1 MLFIKKYINN
11 DVSFEGLNSFSAI
24 LGESPSNGARS
35 PILWNKVYS
44 SEKIKSRML
53 PLDVSKEN
61 MIPLLEELNKLP
73 SFLGGAIAVPYK
85 ELVAQWCENNIS
97 ERAKEIGAVNCLYK
111 KNGKLFGTNTDG
123 EASLMTFKERFGNLT
138 SLKILILGIGGAG
151 KAVASYFSDYDL
163 TVCSRS
169 LEGQQFA
176 KKIKS
181 KWIPWDELNKNI
193 FDSNVII
200 NCTSLGYGKD
210 IERTPVAPE
219 TIASLKKDTLIFDII
234 YQPLETKLLKLSKR
248 AGLKILNGLDMNLQ
262 QAVLAFK
269 YSNKNLLSNAKI
281 EEIMSRE

>member
-61 MIPLLEELNKLP
+61 MIPLLEQLNKLP

-111 KNGKLFGTNTDG
+111 KNGKLFEQT
-123 EASLMTFKERFGNLT
+123 LMVRLH
-138 SLKILILGIGGAG
+138 
-151 KAVASYFSDYDL
+151 
-163 TVCSRS
+163 
-169 LEGQQFA
+169 
-176 KKIKS
+176 
-181 KWIPWDELNKNI
+181 
-193 FDSNVII
+193 
-200 NCTSLGYGKD
+200 
-210 IERTPVAPE
+210 
-219 TIASLKKDTLIFDII
+219 
-234 YQPLETKLLKLSKR
+234 
-248 AGLKILNGLDMNLQ
+248 
-262 QAVLAFK
+262 
-269 YSNKNLLSNAKI
+269 
-281 EEIMSRE
+281 